1 MPASARY
8 RERFA
13 RRPFPGNG
21 NYVTKSV
28 SVVEPTASYSRASL
42 RIVAFC
48 FVLSGAT
55 GLIYEVLWA
64 RMLGLVFGATTL
76 AVSTVLVAFMGG
88 LALGSALAG
97 RVGARIQ
104 RPMRVYGL
112 FEIGIALYAL
122 AVPLLFAL
130 TDNIYVV
137 IWQQFRGS
145 FFVFSVLRFVL
156 SSLVLLIPTTLMGA
170 TLPVL
175 SAALLRSQTVT
186 NSAITRLYTRN
197 LIGAIGGSLLAGF
210 VLLPALGVRWSIY
223 VASIVNILIGVVAII
238 ADRRMQETS
247 VETATD
253 TSSFV
258 VPTEAP
264 GVLSDKKFWL
274 FCAFASGF
282 VTFST
287 QVAWNRI
294 LTMIVGSSTYA
305 FSVTVAL
312 FLLGLAAG
320 AYLVARLKFTAGL
333 RRAVVSVQLLTVLS
347 LIFSLVVVNKIPI
360 ALITAGQRLHINTWG
375 GLLTLQI
382 ISVALLVLLPA
393 FLMGMIMPLVL
404 VWAGDRSSG
413 GSVRLVGRSYA
424 VNTVGAI
431 VGAFGAGFIL
441 IPTVGTR
448 STILFAAALCLIV
461 AAIAFQPKAGDR
473 DTRRALAI
481 GATIPAVFVIFLI
494 APRLRLDVLSV
505 GAYDS
510 LVRVIAKTRGSVADS
525 AGERSGPGTHQ
536 LLMYEEGPTST
547 VTVRRDW
554 DVTSMAINGRTNASD
569 REDMP
574 TQVMLGQLPLLLA
587 PNNKSGLIVGFASG
601 VSVGAMLQSQIESL
615 DCVELEPATIRGSR
629 YFEHVNNRP
638 LNDPRL
644 RLIIDDARTY
654 LRVTPNR
661 YDMIVSEPS
670 HPWVPGVANLFTKE
684 FFEMGRD
691 RLSEGGIF
699 VQWVQIYQLS
709 TESLRSV
716 LGTFHNVF
724 PHVLVFRVEGASRGK
739 DLLLV
744 GSRTP
749 VTMDHLAE
757 RITDPR
763 MSAELSRVNIR
774 SDADVRAWYVC
785 DETRLGPAV
794 AGAVINTD
802 DNMHV
807 ETTVPKEAFRPLM
820 QANSDWVEALS
831 QDSQLLGLRRL
842 GYVGLSDS
850 VQWVDKYRAGERSDR
865 VALNEAVVVGRQIQS
880 RERSDR
886 VALNTCQSWRSQM
899 CECTQHCGRQIF
911 DPVAIYS

>member
-1 MPASARY
+1 MQAADTNDATYLSEQISRNQIT
-8 RERFA
+8 R
-13 RRPFPGNG
+13 
-21 NYVTKSV
+21 
-28 SVVEPTASYSRASL
+28 SYSRASL

-55 GLIYEVLWA
+55 GLIYEVLWM

-97 RVGARIQ
+97 RLGSRIQ
-104 RPMRVYGL
+104 HPLRVYGF

-122 AVPLLFAL
+122 AVPLLFSL
-130 TDNIYVV
+130 TDDAYVF
-137 IWQQFRGS
+137 IWQNFGGS
-145 FFVFSVLRFVL
+145 FLVFSLLRFVL

-175 SAALLRSQTVT
+175 SAALLRSEAVA

-197 LIGAIGGSLLAGF
+197 LIGAICGSLLAGF
-210 VLLPALGVRWSIY
+210 VLLPALGVRSSIY
-223 VASIVNILIGVVAII
+223 IASIINVVIGVVAII
-238 ADRRMQETS
+238 ADRRLESASPETPAPAKE
-247 VETATD
+247 VESA
-253 TSSFV
+253 V
-258 VPTEAP
+258 IPI
-264 GVLSDKKFWL
+264 DKRFWY

-312 FLLGLAAG
+312 FLLGLSTG
-320 AYLVARLKFTAGL
+320 AFLVARLKFKAGL
-333 RRAVVSVQLLTVLS
+333 RKAVITVQLLTVASLVLS
-347 LIFSLVVVNKIPI
+347 LLVINKIPI
-360 ALITAGQRLHINTWG
+360 LLITAGQRLQINSWS

-382 ISVALLVLLPA
+382 VCIAFLVLLPA

-404 VWAGDRSSG
+404 VWAGDRLKG
-413 GSVRLVGRSYA
+413 GSVRLVGRAYA

-431 VGAFGAGFIL
+431 AGAFGAGFIL
-441 IPTVGTR
+441 IPMVGTR
-448 STILFAAALCLIV
+448 STILIAAAMCLIV
-461 AAIAFQPKAGDR
+461 AAAAYQPKTGDR
-473 DTRRALAI
+473 DIRRAIAI
-481 GATIPAVFVIFLI
+481 GATVPAVFAIFFI

-510 LVRVIAKTRGSVADS
+510 LVRVIAKTRGSVADNAS
-525 AGERSGPGTHQ
+525 ERSGPGSHQ

-587 PNNKSGLIVGFASG
+587 PNNKNGLIVGFASG
-601 VSVGAMLQSQIESL
+601 VSVGAMLQSPIESL
-615 DCVELEPATIRGSR
+615 ECVELEPETIKGSR

-638 LNDPRL
+638 LGDPRL

-654 LRVTPNR
+654 LRVTPKR

-684 FFEMGRD
+684 FFEMGRN
-691 RLSEGGIF
+691 RLSDGGVF

-709 TESLRSV
+709 TESLRTV
-716 LGTFHNVF
+716 LATFHSVF
-724 PHVLVFRVEGASRGK
+724 PHVLVFRVEGATKGK

-744 GSRTP
+744 GSQIP
-749 VTMDHLAE
+749 VNLDRLSE
-757 RITDPR
+757 RITDQR
-763 MSAELSRVNIR
+763 IAGELARVNIR
-774 SDADVRAWYVC
+774 GADDVRSWYVC
-785 DETRLGPAV
+785 DETTLGPAV
-794 AGAVINTD
+794 AGATINTD
-802 DNMHV
+802 DNMYV

-831 QDSQLLGLRRL
+831 TKR
-842 GYVGLSDS
+842 
-850 VQWVDKYRAGERSDR
+850 
-865 VALNEAVVVGRQIQS
+865 
-880 RERSDR
+880 
-886 VALNTCQSWRSQM
+886 
-899 CECTQHCGRQIF
+899 
-911 DPVAIYS
+911 